1 MVTRVASLAVI
12 RRPAVRAAAL
22 LLGIACAAGL
32 VLLRP
37 AAGAGETP
45 LRLQGRILRPDG
57 RPAARVQAVIDVWR
71 ERLVTVTTD
80 ARGRYSVALES
91 RAPQWIEAR
100 VPRVGLSRLLPVTP
114 GKQATITLDIRLAAL
129 PIVSGVIFLPNGR
142 PAAGATFEV
151 RGAVWRDL
159 ESMMDLGDEP
169 RPAGIPGSQGKSGG
183 TLLTVVTDATGHYQ
197 VPLFPDEAPEHLSV
211 FGSGTNYEIRL
222 LSPDGRGWSEVIRFT
237 TNLDHPAVHQDI
249 SLRAGEQVDGVVT
262 GHPGAKALPGAYV
275 YAVVPGL
282 GPAPLNRPE
291 VVAGAVADDQ
301 GRFRIATALQP
312 GGYALG
318 AYAGNPWG
326 FAGVAEA
333 GPEGVVEL
341 GRRRVE
347 LQLVREGRL
356 HGRLLHP
363 DGTPVAKATQPVTVR
378 AVSEGEPWEYTAD
391 IETDE
396 EGRYELAFKTL
407 WEARMPWGRGVRQA
421 VISARGQETVLP
433 PKVVDFME
441 ASDQE
446 VDLGLSETGSAFGR
460 VVYPDDKPATG
471 VSVFVAPA
479 AEQAKLWGTGDLHAF
494 YDHDAS
500 VRIVREDGAFD
511 LRGVPP
517 GDYFLV
523 VLACTIY
530 ETSAQE
536 GTAIPVTIVPGRAA
550 GPFTVM
556 VRPRPVM
563 RGRLSGLPTAPDDQ
577 ASLALDC
584 IMRPTG
590 SEVRARRVRLQVEED
605 GHYTAW
611 ASGYGSGSY
620 DVMFLAT
627 HEGKAYVSPV
637 KHGVELQ
644 GSAVREGLDFA
655 LSPGGSISGR
665 LALASDKPAAGT
677 EVVLRPASGDALML
691 FPLLICGQD
700 DMGERA
706 FRAETDR
713 KGQFSF
719 TGLLPGRYELSV
731 VWRPGRGAEEQT
743 AALSLDLGE
752 SERRAGLVIKLPQAA
767 L

>member
-1 MVTRVASLAVI
+1 MVTRVASPAVVG
-12 RRPAVRAAAL
+12 RSAVRAAAL
-22 LLGIACAAGL
+22 LSAIALAAGL

-37 AAGAGETP
+37 AAGAGEKP
-45 LRLQGRILRPDG
+45 LQLRGRILRPDG
-57 RPAARVQAVIDVWR
+57 RPAARVQAVIDIWR

-80 ARGRYSVALES
+80 ARGRYSLTLGS
-91 RAPQWIEAR
+91 RSPQWIEAR
-100 VPRVGLSRLLPVTP
+100 VARVGLSPLLQVTP
-114 GKQATITLDIRLAAL
+114 QKQAAITLDIRLATL
-129 PIVSGVIFLPNGR
+129 PTVSGVIFLPNGR

-183 TLLTVVTDATGHYQ
+183 TLFTVVTDATGHYQ
-197 VPLFPDEAPEHLSV
+197 VPLFPDEAPEHLSL
-211 FGSGTNYEIRL
+211 FGGGTNYEVRL
-222 LSPDGRGWSEVIRFT
+222 LSPNGRGWSEVIRFT
-237 TNLDHPAVHQDI
+237 ANLDHPAVHQDI

-262 GHPGAKALPGAYV
+262 GYPGAQALPGAYV

-301 GRFRIATALQP
+301 GRFHITTALQP
-312 GGYALG
+312 GGYTLG

-326 FAGVAEA
+326 FAGAVEAE
-333 GPEGVVEL
+333 PEGAVQL

-363 DGTPVAKATQPVTVR
+363 DGTPVTKVVQTVIVR

-396 EGRYELAFKTL
+396 EGRYELSFKTL

-421 VISARGQETVLP
+421 VISARGQEAVLP
-433 PKVVDFME
+433 PKTVDFME

-446 VDLGLSETGSAFGR
+446 VDLGLSETGRAFGR
-460 VVYPDDKPATG
+460 VIFPDDQPADG
-471 VSVFVAPA
+471 VSVFLAPA
-479 AEQAKLWGTGDLHAF
+479 VEQAKLWGTTDIHAF
-494 YDHDAS
+494 YDHNTS
-500 VRIVREDGAFD
+500 VRIVRDDGEFD

-536 GTAIPVTIVPGRAA
+536 GTATPVTIVPGRAT

-556 VRPRPVM
+556 VRPRPAI
-563 RGRLSGLPTAPDDQ
+563 RGRLSGLPAPPDD
-577 ASLALDC
+577 ATSFTLDC

-590 SEVRARRVRLQVEED
+590 SEVRARRVRLDAEDD

-627 HEGKAYVSPV
+627 HEGKAYVSRV
-637 KHGVELQ
+637 RHGVELQ
-644 GSAVREGLDFA
+644 GSAVRDGLDFA
-655 LSPGGSISGR
+655 LTPGGAIGGR
-665 LALASDKPAAGT
+665 LLLAGEKPAAAA
-677 EVVLRPASGDALML
+677 EVVLRPVSGDALML

-706 FRAETDR
+706 FRTETDR

-719 TGLLPGRYELSV
+719 AGLLPGRYELSV
-731 VWRPGRGAEEQT
+731 AWRPGRAAEEQT
-743 AALSLDLGE
+743 AALSLDLKEG
-752 SERRAGLVIKLPQAA
+752 ERRTGLVIELPRAA
-767 L
+767 P